1 MYLKDVELS
10 VATLM
15 RFPLLFV
22 GNSSFLNCHK
32 VRDVSE

>member
-15 RFPLLFV
+15 RFPLLIV
-22 GNSSFLNCHK
+22 GSSSFLNCHK
-32 VRDVSE
+32 VPDVSE